1 MAHIIHRNGS
11 LRMQTKGFS
20 LIEVMVAVVV
30 LATGLLALA
39 ALQGALARNS
49 ADAKARG
56 AVAAALIS
64 RMNDFRQPDGAPSD
78 GTSTHTC
85 VSGNWVCTAQEQ
97 GSIGALTVTDTVTTM
112 IWKGGTFAALASGDD
127 LTAAQFK
134 RVAMSAQWTDASGTS
149 KTLAMRSDLSARVYG
164 DGEGYPG
171 NDPNGSAAKFPIV
184 RQDNPSNTAGVIPIV
199 TGNQATAASNP
210 QPIIEGADS
219 NLRVGTSFDVLN
231 YVPEGSVAK
240 ITKRF
245 QTEVIKCRCQYGQS
259 GYSVAGKAQWPTVWD
274 GTTYSLYAGSGDAT
288 GVSQSAGEDPA
299 YDGTAK
305 GGKKGAGREQSEQC
319 VECCRDHHDDS
330 AAALEARY
338 DPEASAIGKFSETN
352 GALTPVVNTS
362 SAKYVASCRI
372 VKVDGLWR
380 TTADM
385 YQRSYGL
392 LETTEVGG
400 VQAKSGIPSSAA
412 TGAYQTYVKD
422 YLSTYTKTT
431 TSAPGDPQGTFDG
444 VTALNAPT
452 TINIATPD
460 TTDYRY
466 LHGRGLYV
474 DYLGTKAQKAIEK
487 CDGKSGTAYTECLL
501 PTLPFTTINLT
512 EIAKWTPSDPN
523 VLAVN
528 TNNTLYFNVTE
539 PSGGRTAG
547 INGGTATSNTAAL
560 KSNSGVAVSDDI
572 AGAVDENGDE
582 VASTDSQE
590 FTVGGGGGGSSG
602 DNYFWTRLIGAGASP
617 GLSHNYGN
625 CGKQGGDY
633 QCTSSSTLP
642 QNLTLTI
649 SKYYTS
655 GGTFDEYTFIGA
667 TCSPKDNQTANKA
680 SWVNGK
686 YDLPSSFNTLQNMNV
701 SGVTLWDGTS
711 LAAAN
716 ISESGTG
723 SNEVASLVLTSVPAM
738 AATGY
743 TPIIVNFGKDGSPV
757 LPTVKSCVYGYSN
770 STKTIYIDS
779 VVWNESWATL

>member
-1 MAHIIHRNGS
+1 MARMIRGNSPHRTG
-11 LRMQTKGFS
+11 LGFS
-20 LIEVMVAVVV
+20 LIEVMVAVVI

-49 ADAKARG
+49 ADAKARAAVMAALTSRMSEIRQAPPATG
-56 AVAAALIS
+56 TTWTMSTPWVSAAAAQAGSTDLQVVETIAARRWNGTDYVLTAVA
-64 RMNDFRQPDGAPSD
+64 NP
-78 GTSTHTC
+78 TSTFTRA
-85 VSGNWVCTAQEQ
+85 T
-97 GSIGALTVTDTVTTM
+97 L
-112 IWKGGTFAALASGDD
+112 AATW
-127 LTAAQFK
+127 TAA
-134 RVAMSAQWTDASGTS
+134 DGS
-149 KTLAMRSDLSARVYG
+149 KSLTLSSDLSSNIYG
-164 DGEGYPG
+164 LGTGYPG
-171 NDPNGSAAKFPIV
+171 NDPQSSATKLPIV

-245 QTEVIKCRCQYGQS
+245 QTEVIKCRCQYGQP

-274 GTTYSLYAGSGDAT
+274 GTTYSVYPGSGDPT
-288 GVSQSAGEDPA
+288 GASQSAGEDPN

-319 VECCRDHHDDS
+319 TECCRDQHDS
-330 AAALEARY
+330 ITSPLEARY
-338 DPEASAIGKFSETN
+338 DPEATAIGKYSESN
-352 GALTPVVNTS
+352 GALTPVANTAS
-362 SAKYVASCRI
+362 DKYVAACRV

-392 LETTEVGG
+392 LETTSVSG
-400 VQAKSGIPSSAA
+400 VQAKTGIPSSAA
-412 TGAYQTYVKD
+412 TDAYQNYVKD
-422 YLSTYTKTT
+422 YLSQYTKTST
-431 TSAPGDPQGTFDG
+431 TPPGDPQGAFDG
-444 VTALNAPT
+444 VAALNAPA

-501 PTLPFTTINLT
+501 PALPFTTINLT

-547 INGGTATSNTAAL
+547 INAGTATSDTESL

-572 AGAVDENGDE
+572 DGAVDENGDE
-582 VASTDSQE
+582 VISTDSQE

-602 DNYFWTRLIGAGASP
+602 GNYFWTRLIGAGASP
-617 GLSHNYGN
+617 GLSHTYGN

-633 QCTSSSTLP
+633 QCTSSVTLP

-649 SKYYTS
+649 SKYYAS
-655 GGTFDEYTFIGA
+655 GGTENEFNFSGSVACKKKNNGDADWVPGNYTV
-667 TCSPKDNQTANKA
+667 A
-680 SWVNGK
+680 S
-686 YDLPSSFNTLQNMNV
+686 YNTLQQMNI
-701 SGVTLWDGTS
+701 SSVTLWDNST
-711 LAAAN
+711 LAAGN
-716 ISESGTG
+716 MSESGEYE
-723 SNEVASLVLTSVPAM
+723 NEVAQLVLTGVPAM
-738 AATGY
+738 PATGY
-743 TPIIVNFGKDGSPV
+743 TPITVNFGNDGLPV
-757 LPTVKSCVYGYSN
+757 KPTVESCVYTYSNKSGYS
-770 STKTIYIDS
+770 IVS